1 VTEDLPASDG
11 VESRLVRAIDASLD
25 GTPVAILHVGINGA
39 LIEHYGRVNGQ
50 PAVLRFSW
58 EEERIEVRCSVGA
71 SELQDALSDREQR
84 VIFHTELKFEEAD
97 PALARALASYEQ
109 RVREARQANLEGQ
122 PGASPEAIDDLGRPL
137 RERRIG
143 YISCTFRDGVWR
155 RIETRSPEQPLH
167 GFTVAAHESEEQL
180 QLLRMAWEE
189 ADADGRRLLREFAAA
204 SLAGEPGNG

>member
-58 EEERIEVRCSVGA
+58 EEERIEVRCSV
-71 SELQDALSDREQR
+71 
-84 VIFHTELKFEEAD
+84 
-97 PALARALASYEQ
+97 
-109 RVREARQANLEGQ
+109 
-122 PGASPEAIDDLGRPL
+122 GASPEAIDDLGRPL

-204 SLAGEPGNG
+204 SLAGEPGKG